1 MTCTAGW
8 ETAPAVQFMMR
19 HRQAVRQGTLT
30 PPSQVRLLLAQ
41 LKQPRMDA
49 GKIQCSCGVLLFY
62 RAKPAAAVPRTT
74 NCAFSQRHQRPG
86 HGARR
91 WKTQCPPGQFSA
103 FRERNLCLGK
113 GRQKR
118 QMPDLPFVFQQNRL
132 YLYLLPVPELVPVL
146 VPVPGA
152 AAAAIK
158 PAAAIHR
165 QGQAKS
171 SKSSKCYFCLP
182 RSSKGKQNQANP
194 SKSSCTCT

>member
-1 MTCTAGW
+1 MKQNGSAHGLEGSTPAGATENTPHGCW
-8 ETAPAVQFMMR
+8 E
-19 HRQAVRQGTLT
+19 
-30 PPSQVRLLLAQ
+30 
-41 LKQPRMDA
+41 
-49 GKIQCSCGVLLFY
+49 IQCSCGVLLFY
-62 RAKPAAAVPRTT
+62 RAKPAAAVPGTT

-103 FRERNLCLGK
+103 LRERNLCLGK
-113 GRQKR
+113 VRQKR